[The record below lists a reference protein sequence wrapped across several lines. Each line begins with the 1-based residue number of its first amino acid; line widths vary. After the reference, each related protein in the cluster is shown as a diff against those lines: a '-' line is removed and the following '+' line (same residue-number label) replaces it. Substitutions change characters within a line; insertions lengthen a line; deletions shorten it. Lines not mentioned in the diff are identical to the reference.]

1 VRQRILVLG
10 LLALAISLLGTQC
23 RAQEESGCSS
33 NEGGGVTCPFSPGNT
48 THTYS
53 FGGNGSLRVTFAGGV
68 LKAFNL
74 TVTVVTL
81 TDAQLA
87 ARLDPDAFPEGTTCF
102 HYGSVPSPQT
112 TSGCQEY
119 AFTGDAGGPNG
130 VPVKNVNYKAP
141 IKLELTYNSFD
152 LPHDPAFGHAPG
164 ESTTFSEDILV
175 EYIKPIL
182 TDDTMDG
189 STPSLSS
196 VIALNEPLVET
207 DTFCW
212 ISPNDSQQFEV
223 DAEVEVAFKLFQGG
237 SCTGKSIR
245 DNFARLSLARVDA
258 IGQVLAVVTVRSDE
272 GGKHFQFDN
281 EDQVNEREID
291 TEGLTPGTYFITVRS
306 NKFPPQTRQ
315 IQLVPEP

>member
-141 IKLELTYNSFD
+141 IKLELTYFSSDSPN
-152 LPHDPAFGHAPG
+152 DPAFGHAPG

-175 EYIKPIL
+175 DYFKPID
-182 TDDTMDG
+182 DDTMDG

-196 VIALNEPLVET
+196 VIALNKPLVET
-207 DTFCW
+207 DAFCW

-223 DAEVEVAFKLFQGG
+223 GAEVEVAFKLFQGG
-237 SCTGKSIR
+237 SCTGKSVR
-245 DNFARLSLARVDA
+245 DNFARLSLAHFVN
-258 IGQVLAVVTVRSDE
+258 GQIVFDKVRSDE
-272 GGKHFQFDN
+272 GGKHFEFDN
-281 EDQVNEREID
+281 EEKVNEREID